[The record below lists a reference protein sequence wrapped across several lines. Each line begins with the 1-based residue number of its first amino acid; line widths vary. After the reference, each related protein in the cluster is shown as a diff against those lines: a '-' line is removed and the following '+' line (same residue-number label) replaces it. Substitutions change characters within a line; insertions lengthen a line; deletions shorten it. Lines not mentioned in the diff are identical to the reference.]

1 MSYIVSVRVIGAK
14 HNPIPVSGPLSSS
27 EEVNNFAM
35 RLLIDPLYKNQLVY
49 VAENGKEPILWVDYQ
64 KSA

>member
-1 MSYIVSVRVIGAK
+1 MNYIVSVRPLGAK
-14 HNPIPVSGPLSSS
+14 HRPIPVSGPLSSS

-49 VAENGKEPILWVDYQ
+49 VGKVGEEPILWVDYQ
-64 KSA
+64 KYA